1 MQCSKC
7 HKEAVIT
14 QQYSGRSY
22 CMTHFIADID
32 SRAKK
37 EIRKNGGIPSK
48 EILFI
53 RENNDFRSFSLRIFL
68 SSLLLKRTDVVITN
82 NSDRATILISPET
95 LDIISNDVLE
105 TVLSGNPVKYLKK
118 TGIKI
123 LYPFAAIPDDEIY
136 LYASAYGWKKSYNKQ
151 TNSDTDAFLT
161 SFSTTRPGT
170 RFALK
175 NIKDSLEIVK

>member
-53 RENNDFRSFSLRIFL
+53 TEKNDFRTFALRIFI
-68 SSLLLKRTDVVITN
+68 SSLLLKRTDVLFT
-82 NSDRATILISPET
+82 SEPDTATILLSPIT
-95 LDIISNDVLE
+95 LDFISNDVLE

-118 TGIKI
+118 SGKKTLI
-123 LYPFAAIPDDEIY
+123 PFAAIPDKEIY
-136 LYASAYGWKKSYNKQ
+136 LYASAYGWKDSYEKQ
-151 TNSDTDAFLT
+151 ENNDTDAFLT

-175 NIKDSLEIVK
+175 NIKDSLEMMK

>member
-22 CMTHFIADID
+22 CMTHFITDIE

-53 RENNDFRSFSLRIFL
+53 TRNDDFRTFALRIFL
-68 SSLLLKRTDVVITN
+68 SSLLLKRTDVTFT
-82 NSDRATILISPET
+82 SDSDLATILVSPIT
-95 LDIISNDVLE
+95 LDFISNEVLD
-105 TVLSGNPVKYLKK
+105 TVLSGNQLKYLKK
-118 TGIKI
+118 SRKKTVF
-123 LYPFAAIPDDEIY
+123 PFAAIPDDEIY
-136 LYASAYGWKKSYNKQ
+136 LYASAYGWKSPYEKEES
-151 TNSDTDAFLT
+151 SSSDAFLT
-161 SFSTTRPGT
+161 SFSTTRPST

-175 NIKDSLEIVK
+175 NIKDSLGMLK

>member
-14 QQYSGRSY
+14 QHYSGRSY

-37 EIRKNGGIPSK
+37 EIRKNGGVPSK

-53 RENNDFRSFSLRIFL
+53 TGNDDFRTFALRIFL
-68 SSLLLKRTDVVITN
+68 SSLLLKRTDVIFTSN
-82 NSDRATILISPET
+82 PDLATILVSPIT
-95 LDIISNDVLE
+95 LNFISNEVLD
-105 TVLSGNPVKYLKK
+105 TILSGNQIKYLKK
-118 TGIKI
+118 SGKKT
-123 LYPFAAIPDDEIY
+123 LFPFAAVPDAEVY
-136 LYASAYGWKKSYNKQ
+136 LYASTYGWKSPYEKEESN
-151 TNSDTDAFLT
+151 NTDAFLT
-161 SFSTTRPGT
+161 SFSTTRPST

-175 NIKDSLEIVK
+175 NIKDSLEMLK